1 MRKWGGG
8 SHLTPYT
15 QHPYLSNGDSN
26 STSRYA
32 VRETQD
38 YIKKCVANTVDCQ
51 SLIFGKTGS
60 RNTLSSNCL
69 CFLPSGRYNRGF
81 P

>member
-51 SLIFGKTGS
+51 
-60 RNTLSSNCL
+60 RLSSA
-69 CFLPSGRYNRGF
+69 
-81 P
+81 